1 MPLVRIEK
9 SKGLFQ
15 ENGKGFLAKPAA
27 TQALTNN
34 AELDTSLGFHLPVTA
49 IANQTGITLKDGSES
64 GQLILISNIGDQS
77 FDFDDN
83 AFSTGVDDE
92 EGDTSPTLPAKSSI
106 LCVFVSSAVGWSLTS
121 QSL

>member
-15 ENGKGFLAKPAA
+15 ENGKGFLAKPVT

-34 AELDTSLGFHLPVTA
+34 SEIDTSLGFHLPVSA
-49 IANQTGITLKDGSES
+49 IAGQTGITLKDGTES
-64 GQLILISNIGDQS
+64 GQLVLISNIGGEN
-77 FDFDDN
+77 FDFLDA
-83 AFSTGVDDE
+83 AFSTSVDDGV
-92 EGDTSPTLPAKSSI
+92 GDTSPTLPTGSSV
-106 LCVFVSSAVGWSLTS
+106 LCVWLNSTLGWSLTS

>member
-34 AELDTSLGFHLPVTA
+34 AELDSSLGFHLPVTA

-64 GQLILISNIGDQS
+64 GQLILISNIGDQN
-77 FDFDDN
+77 FDFNNN
-83 AFSTGVDDE
+83 AFSTGVNDGA
-92 EGDTSPTLPAKSSI
+92 GDLSPTLPAKSSI
-106 LCVFVSSAVGWSLTS
+106 LCVWINSDTGWSLTS